1 MSLIKFDEEL
11 CIKSK
16 EIFAKDEVITQI
28 WRKHY
33 APSNKIGNCSNL
45 FRLHMPTDVED
56 FYKKYI
62 TYASLHQELNIRDR
76 GLSEEEII
84 KLANEYKEEVESYS
98 EKRYD
103 ISEYIN
109 DMLCHI
115 IIETFN
121 GHISEIEV
129 IKYLNSLGYE
139 CGYVDGYYDAKY
151 GIDIV
156 VKSPTKFFIQVK
168 PFSFFLSKRY
178 DTKLDQTKLYDTNN
192 IVKEEFGIN
201 TFYVIYS
208 KDRATGKISWIKNK
222 KTDSFCFRL
231 SDIYDNNKNIVINFQ
246 KDIVYSQE
254 LK

>member
-1 MSLIKFDEEL
+1 MSLIEFNEEE

-16 EIFAKDEVITQI
+16 NIFSKNEIITEI

-45 FRLHMPTDVED
+45 YRLHKPKDIND

-62 TYASLHQELNIRDR
+62 TYASTHQELSIRDR
-76 GLSEEEII
+76 GLSEEELIS
-84 KLANEYKEEVESYS
+84 LAKEYKSEVEKLIEEQY
-98 EKRYD
+98 ELN
-103 ISEYIN
+103 EYIN

-121 GHISEIEV
+121 GHICEIEV
-129 IKYLNSLGYE
+129 INYLNSLGYE

-156 VKSPTKFFIQVK
+156 VKNPLHFYIQVK

-178 DTKLDQTKLYDTNN
+178 DTKFDQVKLYDTNKL
-192 IVKEEFGIN
+192 VKKEFGIC

-208 KDRATGKISWIKNK
+208 KDKKNGKVSWIKNK
-222 KTDSFCFRL
+222 KTNSFCFKL
-231 SDIYDNNKNIVINFQ
+231 GEIYNKEKEIEFDFQNDIIYCQ
-246 KDIVYSQE
+246 K